1 MGKNFFEGLNEMQLQ
16 AVEETEGACLVIAGA
31 GSGKTKVLTTRIA
44 YLIEKKNVDP
54 YNIIAL
60 TFTNKAASEM
70 QERIEG
76 SCKKNLST
84 CLIGTF
90 HSCFSRILRKEASE
104 IGFTSNFT
112 IFDSSDSKSVVSR
125 IIKDMKLDPNIY
137 SSEKILSKISKCKG
151 ELISAGIYKNNEEF
165 VKEDKKKHID
175 HFCDIFFQYEKKCKE
190 MNAMDFDDLL
200 FNTYI
205 LFTQK
210 KKDKRKIS
218 RKISIYFY
226 R

>member
-90 HSCFSRILRKEASE
+90 HSCFSRILRKEA
-104 IGFTSNFT
+104 
-112 IFDSSDSKSVVSR
+112 
-125 IIKDMKLDPNIY
+125 
-137 SSEKILSKISKCKG
+137 
-151 ELISAGIYKNNEEF
+151 
-165 VKEDKKKHID
+165 
-175 HFCDIFFQYEKKCKE
+175 
-190 MNAMDFDDLL
+190 
-200 FNTYI
+200 
-205 LFTQK
+205 
-210 KKDKRKIS
+210 
-218 RKISIYFY
+218 YFS
-226 R
+226 